1 MMPTQ
6 ELENFND
13 EETDRGTVAKGA
25 AVQGSVAQDAAAEGG
40 AFQDIAIRNVR
51 ARLFSLQDLEY
62 KEFHRK
68 LLPTVDPDRIIG
80 VRVPKVRALAK
91 ELRNTPE
98 SHAFLGVLPHRYF
111 EENNLHGFL
120 IEYMNDFD
128 EAAEALDALLPHIDN
143 WATCDSISPKTFSQ
157 HPDKLLAKI
166 DEWLSSDKAFTVR
179 FAIGMLMKHFLD
191 DRFEER
197 FLDIVANIA
206 CEGWHDDS
214 KASARACSD
223 GDLLRGNIYD
233 NNHYVN
239 MMRAWYF
246 ATALAKQTEATLPYI
261 EQRRLDQWTHNKAV
275 QKAIESRRV
284 NPELKA
290 HLRTLRR

>member
-1 MMPTQ
+1 MAPTQ
-6 ELENFND
+6 EFESFND
-13 EETDRGTVAKGA
+13 EDAAWGT
-25 AVQGSVAQDAAAEGG
+25 VAQDAAVEGKT
-40 AFQDIAIRNVR
+40 FQDIAVQNVR
-51 ARLFSLQDLEY
+51 MRLFSLQDLEY

-68 LLPTVDPDRIIG
+68 LLPTIDPDRIIG

-98 SHAFLGVLPHRYF
+98 SHAFLGVQSHRYF

-120 IEYMNDFD
+120 IERMNNFD
-128 EAAEALDALLPHIDN
+128 DVAEALDEFLPHIDN
-143 WATCDSISPKTFSQ
+143 WATCDSISPKTFSK

-197 FLDIVANIA
+197 FLDIVASVA
-206 CEGWHDDS
+206 HEGWDS
-214 KASARACSD
+214 ENEQQAVGAD
-223 GDLLRGNIYD
+223 GSTTY
-233 NNHYVN
+233 NNDYYVN

-246 ATALAKQTEATLPYI
+246 ATALAKQPDATLPYI
-261 EQRRLDQWTHNKAV
+261 EQYRLDQWTHNMAI
-275 QKAIESRRV
+275 QKAIESRRIDS
-284 NPELKA
+284 ELKA
-290 HLRTLRR
+290 HLRTLRTSSERRIR